1 MKKFYNFSEFVNESE
16 QKNYDFYADTSE
28 PTNIPQIDTDKS
40 EIHSA
45 FVNIENKEKN
55 GLKFKNKI
63 LNDIIST
70 AKETS
75 DNTKTNVKFSD
86 VMTDNSEKMV
96 KQMMKSITIGEAEK
110 LFQNFFSRNCVNLF
124 ESLYAYC
131 QEFDTIEIPFDYFT
145 MKVSEYFDDLSFL

>member
-1 MKKFYNFSEFVNESE
+1 MKKFKKFSEFVNESE

-28 PTNIPQIDTDKS
+28 PSNIPEIDADKS

-75 DNTKTNVKFSD
+75 DKKTNVKFSE

-96 KQMMKSITIGEAEK
+96 KQMIKSITIGEAEK
-110 LFQNFFSRNCVNLF
+110 LFQKVVSRNCINLF
-124 ESLYAYC
+124 ENLYTYC